1 MATTV
6 NKVLYLSLLFLMLAS
21 SDATAEQGRPV
32 PRTERLTTK
41 GRVKPR
47 KFVRH
52 SKPKRKATKP
62 RVRTTRPPRPTTK
75 KKLRKKLPPN
85 VKYHN
90 LRFLWINEVLGN
102 TRRRTIRKKLNL
114 KKKRQSR

>member
-1 MATTV
+1 MVTTV

-21 SDATAEQGRPV
+21 SDTTAEQGRPV

-41 GRVKPR
+41 GRAKPR

-52 SKPKRKATKP
+52 SKPRRKAIKP
-62 RVRTTRPPRPTTK
+62 RARTTRPLKPTTK

-102 TRRRTIRKKLNL
+102 TRRRTIRKRL
-114 KKKRQSR
+114 KVRKKN